1 MIETRTI
8 IAKSF
13 DMKQFLLVVLFSICS
28 MGAAIAQSNV
38 LESRF
43 MQVALS
49 GGKSVNVHAVE
60 SGLQSFSEIK
70 DNR

>member
-1 MIETRTI
+1 
-8 IAKSF
+8 
-13 DMKQFLLVVLFSICS
+13 MKT
-28 MGAAIAQSNV
+28 MSNL

>member
-1 MIETRTI
+1 
-8 IAKSF
+8 
-13 DMKQFLLVVLFSICS
+13 MKT
-28 MGAAIAQSNV
+28 MSNL

-60 SGLQSFSEIK
+60 SGSQSFSEIK